1 MQWLWNNGYICNGIQ
16 NVWVYMQW
24 HWNNGYICN
33 DNEIVGI
40 YAMALKQWVTYK
52 DIEIMG
58 ETFLAFGKRGTHT

>member
-1 MQWLWNNGYICNGIQ
+1 
-16 NVWVYMQW
+16 
-24 HWNNGYICN
+24 
-33 DNEIVGI
+33 VGI